1 MNNYI
6 YIYYIYRN
14 PAFWLVDVLV
24 IYIAISLYR
33 CRQEIKFGWV
43 ALISHGLF
51 FCAAREVKIS
61 TLGFKPRGS
70 SKRSERSGR
79 LQTTKIDLIHFF
91 YRYWHL
97 GFVPLNVFQNKNT
110 QTFCYKSLLSW
121 FFVNVNATCIGK
133 FYFKQIY
140 RHCNATNA
148 KTNDFRNLFQFYSYS
163 GILLIDTPLTIWR
176 PRPAIHQ
183 LHDSPFL
190 LLDMWPKTPLGK
202 MTVLLSASK
211 EPNCIPSKVEIWTTN
226 MWQTWKKKGV

>member
-14 PAFWLVDVLV
+14 PAFWLVDVLA

-33 CRQEIKFGWV
+33 CRQEIKFDWV

-91 YRYWHL
+91 YQYWHL

-110 QTFCYKSLLSW
+110 QTFCCKSLLSW

-148 KTNDFRNLFQFYSYS
+148 KTKDFRNLFQFYSYS
-163 GILLIDTPLTIWR
+163 GILLIEYALN
-176 PRPAIHQ
+176 H
-183 LHDSPFL
+183 
-190 LLDMWPKTPLGK
+190 MKT
-202 MTVLLSASK
+202 
-211 EPNCIPSKVEIWTTN
+211 
-226 MWQTWKKKGV
+226 

>member
-1 MNNYI
+1 MINSFLHRSEKMNNYI
-6 YIYYIYRN
+6 YIYYIYLN
-14 PAFWLVDVLV
+14 PTFWLVDVLA

-33 CRQEIKFGWV
+33 CRQEIKFDRV

-70 SKRSERSGR
+70 SK
-79 LQTTKIDLIHFF
+79 
-91 YRYWHL
+91 RYWHL

-163 GILLIDTPLTIWR
+163 GILLIEYALN
-176 PRPAIHQ
+176 H
-183 LHDSPFL
+183 
-190 LLDMWPKTPLGK
+190 MKT
-202 MTVLLSASK
+202 
-211 EPNCIPSKVEIWTTN
+211 
-226 MWQTWKKKGV
+226 

>member
-1 MNNYI
+1 MAPGDKI
-6 YIYYIYRN
+6 
-14 PAFWLVDVLV
+14 WLSCIDF
-24 IYIAISLYR
+24 S
-33 CRQEIKFGWV
+33 W
-43 ALISHGLF
+43 LIFLRR
-51 FCAAREVKIS
+51 ARGKD
-61 TLGFKPRGS
+61 KYWGS
-70 SKRSERSGR
+70 SLEVLQTKWTERA

-163 GILLIDTPLTIWR
+163 GILLIEYALN
-176 PRPAIHQ
+176 H
-183 LHDSPFL
+183 
-190 LLDMWPKTPLGK
+190 MKT
-202 MTVLLSASK
+202 
-211 EPNCIPSKVEIWTTN
+211 
-226 MWQTWKKKGV
+226 